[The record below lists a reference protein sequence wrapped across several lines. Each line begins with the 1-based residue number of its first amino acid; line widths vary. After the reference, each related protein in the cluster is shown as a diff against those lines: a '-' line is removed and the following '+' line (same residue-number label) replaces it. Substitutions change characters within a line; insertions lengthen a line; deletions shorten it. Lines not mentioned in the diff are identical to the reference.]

1 MQAITAKI
9 KLLALLPTRALV
21 DGVRSLV
28 KVNGHLQD
36 QLIDCLSGSTRPI
49 QVTGENRNWRIKE
62 LELRIAQLITRI
74 LEARECINKAYHFV
88 DEYTMPQ
95 TAEPDRALLEQAL
108 KALREAAQILGKAY
122 MEGRGGIQK

>member
-1 MQAITAKI
+1 M
-9 KLLALLPTRALV
+9 
-21 DGVRSLV
+21 
-28 KVNGHLQD
+28 
-36 QLIDCLSGSTRPI
+36 
-49 QVTGENRNWRIKE
+49 
-62 LELRIAQLITRI
+62 ELRIAQLITRI
-74 LEARECINKAYHFV
+74 LEARECINKAYHFVYHFV